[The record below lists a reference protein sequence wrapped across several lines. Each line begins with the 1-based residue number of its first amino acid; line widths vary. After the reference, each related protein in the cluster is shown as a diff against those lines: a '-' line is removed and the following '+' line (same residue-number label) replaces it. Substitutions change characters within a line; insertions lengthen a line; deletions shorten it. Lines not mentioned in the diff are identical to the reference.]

1 MQITLVMQPKGEVIS
16 LKAWRHRFW
25 RDRLL
30 LVWERRDAFWSDLWR
45 RSDDIISLVYL
56 LFIAEAV
63 LRIGLS
69 VRCYFHFMVEEI
81 FDVLRNRSKYPPTSR
96 EGQSS

>member
-1 MQITLVMQPKGEVIS
+1 MQPKGEVIS

-30 LVWERRDAFWSDLWR
+30 LVLWERRDAFWSDLWR
-45 RSDDIISLVYL
+45 RIDDIISMVYL
-56 LFIAEAV
+56 LLIAEAV

-69 VRCYFHFMVEEI
+69 VRCYFTYV
-81 FDVLRNRSKYPPTSR
+81 
-96 EGQSS
+96 

>member
-1 MQITLVMQPKGEVIS
+1 VQITLVMQPKGEVIS

-45 RSDDIISLVYL
+45 RNDIISLMYL
-56 LFIAEAV
+56 FLVLQKLFFV
-63 LRIGLS
+63 S
-69 VRCYFHFMVEEI
+69 DCRCVATLLMF
-81 FDVLRNRSKYPPTSR
+81 K
-96 EGQSS
+96 

>member
-1 MQITLVMQPKGEVIS
+1 MQPNGEVIS

-30 LVWERRDAFWSDLWR
+30 LVWEKRDAFWSDLWR
-45 RSDDIISLVYL
+45 SDDIISMVYL

-63 LRIGLS
+63 LRIGFTS
-69 VRCYFHFMVEEI
+69 WSHGDGGREI
-81 FDVLRNRSKYPPTSR
+81 FVTVKSLEISPNL
-96 EGQSS
+96 

>member
-1 MQITLVMQPKGEVIS
+1 
-16 LKAWRHRFW
+16 
-25 RDRLL
+25 
-30 LVWERRDAFWSDLWR
+30 VWERRDAFWSDLWR

-69 VRCYFHFMVEEI
+69 VRCYFHFMVMVIDAMVEEI